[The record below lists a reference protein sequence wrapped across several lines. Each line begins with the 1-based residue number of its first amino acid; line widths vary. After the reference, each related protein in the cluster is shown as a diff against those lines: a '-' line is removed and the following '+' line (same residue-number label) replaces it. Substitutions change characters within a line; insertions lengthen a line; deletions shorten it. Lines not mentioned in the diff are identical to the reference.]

1 MWWKNN
7 GKLAAPMWGHYHVHS
22 VSSSLFLSF
31 FFAPTFA
38 LPWLSFLP
46 SQVEIL
52 LTLFLMN
59 LNYTTWLIGN
69 YYKLL
74 ILIVETVEPN
84 NMNQP
89 VEGSQYC
96 IEEGWPMTARWA
108 PFRQRI
114 LKMRNV
120 RVPESG
126 NETVLTTHQ
135 INKVPAPQVQPLV
148 DFWGNLGN
156 RKPRSLWWFGDI
168 WGIFWPVSISFRFP
182 RVAISCHQGHSTR
195 RESGFWAQRSPL
207 LLAAVLPWQRRHRRD
222 SFVGVS
228 FGLEAGSRS
237 WGQENSLEIPWRCL
251 GDTSTMFFTI
261 RYHNYI
267 QLCRHNSP

>member
-1 MWWKNN
+1 M
-7 GKLAAPMWGHYHVHS
+7 LIIIII
-22 VSSSLFLSF
+22 
-31 FFAPTFA
+31 
-38 LPWLSFLP
+38 
-46 SQVEIL
+46 EIL

-59 LNYTTWLIGN
+59 LNYTTWLVGN

-74 ILIVETVEPN
+74 ILIVETVEPH

-96 IEEGWPMTARWA
+96 IKEIKEGWPMTARWA

-156 RKPRSLWWFGDI
+156 RKPRSLWWFGDM

-182 RVAISCHQGHSTR
+182 RVAICCHKLPPRTLDTTR
-195 RESGFWAQRSPL
+195 EWVLSSAKPAVSGRCVALTAKAPEGL
-207 LLAAVLPWQRRHRRD
+207 LRWRVLWLGGRKQILGTRK
-222 SFVGVS
+222 F
-228 FGLEAGSRS
+228 
-237 WGQENSLEIPWRCL
+237 L
-251 GDTSTMFFTI
+251 GDTLEMPWRYLYHVLYHQIPQLYTI
-261 RYHNYI
+261 M
-267 QLCRHNSP
+267 PP